1 MSERPRKIRWRPS
14 HKLKHL
20 TDSFYLKDEFL
31 GAYVRKNGLH
41 LSDLEAWKEEAYQ
54 AFDGARPMRSEE
66 KKRLEVR
73 VKYLEKELAKAHLKI
88 ELQKKAQK
96 ILNPEQEEESQ
107 TSSEEKKSSNL
118 SESLEAE
125 D

>member
-1 MSERPRKIRWRPS
+1 MSERPKKIRWRPD

-20 TDSFYLKDEFL
+20 ADSFYLKNEFL

-41 LSDLEAWKEEAYQ
+41 LSDLEAWKKEAYQ
-54 AFDGARPMRSEE
+54 AFDGARPMRNEE
-66 KKRLEVR
+66 KKRLEMR
-73 VKYLEKELAKAHLKI
+73 VKFLEKELEKAHLKI

-96 ILNPEQEEESQ
+96 ILNPEQEEENP
-107 TSSEEKKSSNL
+107 TSSKEEKSSNL
-118 SESLEAE
+118 SEILEEE